1 MNAQYGRPID
11 DLEKIP
17 DGEDEAI
24 QKIIDLERE
33 ILKKTIS
40 ENKTMTGDNPPVPRA
55 QHPKH
60 HGCVRANFIV
70 AKNVPE
76 KFRVGVFAI
85 PGNTFPA
92 WIRFSNARTL
102 DDRETGGHGMA
113 IKLMEVP
120 GEKLLPGQE
129 DGQTQDF
136 LLLDNPTFFIKNAIE
151 FAEFDAARLKSLGSR
166 SPKLQLM
173 SLIVGYFLKHPLE
186 FLGLLKIESHY
197 SPNPLETTYWSATP
211 YKLGTGAVKYEVAP
225 RDSGSSITGP
235 AESPDR
241 LRTAM
246 KLNLQT
252 RDAYFDFS
260 VQAQI
265 DPAKQPVEDPRKLW
279 KPWETPPQNLATI
292 HIPRQTF
299 DSVAQMKFCENLSF
313 NPWRC
318 LPDHRPLGSL
328 NRLRKA
334 TYVALSKFRHQQSG
348 TPSIEPTPETIP
360 SDSKPA
366 A

>member
-1 MNAQYGRPID
+1 MNAQDGPPIVG
-11 DLEKIP
+11 LEKIP

-24 QKIIDLERE
+24 QKIIALERE
-33 ILKKTIS
+33 ILEKTIGQI
-40 ENKTMTGDNPPVPRA
+40 EKKMTDENPPVPRA

-60 HGCVRANFIV
+60 HGCVRASFII
-70 AKNVPE
+70 ADSIPE

-113 IKLMEVP
+113 IKLMQVP

-129 DGQTQDF
+129 HGQTQDF
-136 LLLDNPTFFIKNAIE
+136 LLLDSPTFFIKNAVQ
-151 FAEFDAARLKSLGSR
+151 FAEFDAARLKSLSSR
-166 SPKLQLM
+166 SPKL

-186 FLGLLKIESHY
+186 FLKLIKIEGNY
-197 SPNPLETTYWSATP
+197 SPNPLETTYWSTTP
-211 YKLGTGAVKYEVAP
+211 YKLGTVAVKYMAVPCTSE
-225 RDSGSSITGP
+225 SSIKGP

-241 LRTAM
+241 LRIAM

-252 RDAYFDFS
+252 RDAYFHFC
-260 VQAQI
+260 VQPQI
-265 DPAKQPVEDPRKLW
+265 DSAKQPIEDPRKLW
-279 KPWETPPQNLATI
+279 KLRETPAQKLATI
-292 HIPRQTF
+292 HIPQQTF
-299 DSVAQMKFCENLSF
+299 DSVAQMDFCENLSF
-313 NPWRC
+313 NPWRS

-334 TYVALSKFRHQQSG
+334 TYVALSEFRHEKNKK
-348 TPSIEPTPETIP
+348 PSIEPTPETE
-360 SDSKPA
+360 
-366 A
+366 